1 MFIIHFKSLLIF
13 PQLLLLH
20 MFLIIYVAIFSGTT
34 SSKDKYPKV
43 NFWEFLE
50 QELYKVNATN
60 SNQYQI

>member
-1 MFIIHFKSLLIF
+1 
-13 PQLLLLH
+13 

-60 SNQYQI
+60 SNQYQIWKCCKILWETCD